1 MNNLKYKLRCR
12 KCGILVSENS
22 ELHDVIWKRKCD
34 SSIYP
39 MDMEPIDKQKNE
51 FKYFGYL

>member
-22 ELHDVIWKRKCD
+22 ELHDVIWRRKCD

-39 MDMEPIDKQKNE
+39 MDMEPIDKQK
-51 FKYFGYL
+51 KRI